1 VVLCTDCLGNLP
13 FRERQVTRAGLPS
26 GTSWIDYEAKAR
38 ALLHVFKTTGSSAIA
53 KILTEQIWPNAESID
68 RTMLGARVLVPTPS
82 SRRANRIRGFS
93 PSQVFA
99 QALAKR
105 AGLLGRYL
113 VVLPILSFR
122 RKTDNQKRL
131 DKAARIENLKSA
143 MTAIAADSRTH
154 LGAGAVLVDDVI
166 TTGATLSE
174 ASRALTQAGWK
185 LLTFITFAETL

>member
-1 VVLCTDCLGNLP
+1 MVICTDCLANLP

-53 KILTEQIWPNAESID
+53 KILAEHMWPNVESID
-68 RTMLGARVLVPTPS
+68 RTMFGCKVLVPAPS
-82 SRRANRIRGFS
+82 GRRANRIRGFS
-93 PSQVFA
+93 PSQVLA

-105 AGLLGRYL
+105 AGLLGRQL
-113 VVLPILSFR
+113 IVLPILSFT

-131 DKAARIENLKSA
+131 DKASRIENLKGS
-143 MTAIAADSRTH
+143 MTASAPDSRTR

-185 LLTFITFAETL
+185 LLSFITFAETL